1 MLALLERKT
10 FQLGF
15 YVLTQTS
22 LKRQMTH
29 TVPFNIDLNV
39 PSKTSVE
46 CFRNKLTQKGT
57 NSLNVV

>member
-29 TVPFNIDLNV
+29 TFNIDLNV

>member
-15 YVLTQTS
+15 CVLTQTS

-29 TVPFNIDLNV
+29 TFNIDLNV
-39 PSKTSVE
+39 PSKSSVE
-46 CFRNKLTQKGT
+46 CFRNKLTRQKGT